1 MMPKSKKMTII
12 VLLLIAVLIAVI
24 PLFVL
29 KGAAF
34 GGSDDAG
41 SQTIEEITGS
51 DYQPW
56 FTPVLEK
63 WMGGEIPGEVE
74 SLMFCLQTGIGTGV
88 LFFFL
93 GRYVEK
99 TKWEKKLREKDSQSS
114 DSTQK
119 YEEDQL

>member
-74 SLMFCLQTGIGTGV
+74 SLMFCLQTGIGAGV

>member
-1 MMPKSKKMTII
+1 MPKSKKMTIL
-12 VLLLIAVLIAVI
+12 VLLLIAAVIAII

-29 KGAAF
+29 KGATF

-41 SQTIEEITGS
+41 SQTISEITGS
-51 DYQPW
+51 NYQPW

-63 WMGGEIPGEVE
+63 WLGSEIPGEVE
-74 SLMFCLQTGIGTGV
+74 SLMFCLQTAIGTGI

-93 GRYVEK
+93 GRYVER
-99 TKWEKKLREKDSQSS
+99 TKWQKKLSEKEEPSS

-119 YEEDQL
+119 HEEDGL

>member
-12 VLLLIAVLIAVI
+12 VLLLMAVLIAVI
-24 PLFVL
+24 PLFIL

-63 WMGGEIPGEVE
+63 WMDGEIPAEVE
-74 SLMFCLQTGIGTGV
+74 SLMFCLQTGIGAGV

>member
-99 TKWEKKLREKDSQSS
+99 TKWEKKLREKENELPESIH
-114 DSTQK
+114 K
-119 YEEDQL
+119 YEEDRL

>member
-1 MMPKSKKMTII
+1 MPKSKKMTII

-74 SLMFCLQTGIGTGV
+74 SLMFCLQTGIGAGV

>member
-1 MMPKSKKMTII
+1 MPKSKKMTII

-63 WMGGEIPGEVE
+63 WMDGEIPAEVE
-74 SLMFCLQTGIGTGV
+74 SLMFCLQTGIGAGV